1 MTPEI
6 IRKICTRCYHYYE
19 NYNVYSERSKRMRTE
34 KLCRSP
40 HLGQSMVDGKNH
52 EVSAEYERSCD
63 GQCGPDG
70 EYFEL
75 CVSREAKGWFGS
87 AYGKDAVRVKANWE
101 AKE

>member
-1 MTPEI
+1 MLKTCI
-6 IRKICTRCYHYYE
+6 GCYHYYE
-19 NYNVYSERSKRMRTE
+19 IFKVFSDTE

-52 EVSAEYERSCD
+52 EVSAEYERSCW

-75 CVSREAKGWFGS
+75 CVSRRAKGWFGS
-87 AYGKDAVRVKANWE
+87 AYDEDALRYSITQYEEDNSVDRDTP
-101 AKE
+101 